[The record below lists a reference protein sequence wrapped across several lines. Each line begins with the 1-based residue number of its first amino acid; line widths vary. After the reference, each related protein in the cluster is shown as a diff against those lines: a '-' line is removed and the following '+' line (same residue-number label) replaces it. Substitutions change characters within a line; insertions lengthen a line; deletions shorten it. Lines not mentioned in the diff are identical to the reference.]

1 VSYVVGVHECDCS
14 CHREPGVLHN
24 YPCCAGRCAVCRR
37 FIHRGSME
45 EHLATHKAAIEQA
58 TKNAE
63 EIKRLSGGD

>member
-1 VSYVVGVHECDCS
+1 
-14 CHREPGVLHN
+14 
-24 YPCCAGRCAVCRR
+24 
-37 FIHRGSME
+37 ME